1 VAGLYDIAAS
11 GISAYRNA
19 LSVTGQNI
27 ANINTEGYRR
37 REATLQE
44 VSASQSGIYTKA
56 DQTGLGVRVEEIGRA
71 FDSFL
76 AARVRD
82 TSADFTSADTYRTML
97 DELEGLLLPEDYDLG
112 FFISDFFSGVSGM
125 AQAPGDLAPRVALIE
140 QGRALA
146 GAFGQASSTLSW
158 LRESVVDQAR
168 IAASEFN
175 TTLEGLLNVQGRL
188 TSAGQSGQASNALLD
203 ERDKIVKA
211 LNDTAKMSV
220 DYGARGDVTLT
231 FGPSGAGRTVLQG
244 LDAGNLAVTEAQGR
258 LVLLAGWQGRQ
269 LETSQISGGR
279 VAGLVAAYEAIT
291 ETMGRLDALAVKL
304 SSDLNAVHAGGL
316 TLDGTRGGVLF
327 TADRTTLAP
336 DARNLGGASATVA
349 APPVLTGERPD
360 LRIVYDAAADLWRGI
375 DASGNER
382 VSGREVLNYGDVTVS
397 LSGRAAD
404 KDTFYLTLSRGKA
417 ANMRFLPERPQAIAA
432 GALSLASRADSNLG
446 SAEISAQ
453 LEGGI
458 EPPDLRTLGSI
469 LRNDGSALTATRL
482 RTEGVVGYI
491 PAGTGAVDLFSLAQQ
506 DSLSFTVTDA
516 ALGGLGKLTLT
527 VDGQAR
533 SFDLGASSAWVELR
547 ARNPMADM
555 SDLAELLN
563 EGTIQSTETAPTLPK
578 SFASLG
584 LHASGEGGILT
595 IGGKAGSLSTGNIS
609 ITGSTAVSGTF
620 IPGNGTPSTIQV
632 FTREGRHVAGTPLA
646 QSELVGL
653 LTEENGFMPQAE
665 YRADWLNG
673 AGGAGYL
680 GLRVTQSI
688 PTGEQV
694 LRLSGAQVGAAL
706 ADGAVTFKAG
716 TDTETIQIPSTAS
729 AEALAALIN
738 ARSADTGVHAS
749 ARTRL
754 ELSFGATPP
763 STIAFTLA
771 GKDGTPVAIEAGIPS
786 GQGIPP
792 SFLLLAN
799 ALNNR
804 AGLTGIT
811 AAISPDGQRIVL
823 ESATGADIVIGGF
836 TPAAGA
842 IEFREVGET
851 YQGAAAAPFVGPT
864 LRQKGAITLRAAAS
878 TAAFI
883 GLDTHTSAADAFTG
897 GILSRAVSAAGERQD
912 IAFGIVEGIDTNEAA
927 RDGLSASA
935 AAGRYT
941 LTVEGIGATVGA
953 ADLADPSSAGVAAAM
968 AAGLRAKAPV
978 PTLTGAAVGALPPE
992 GASVAVMLGS
1002 QRYTLTM
1009 RGGEV
1014 RVDGPEAGRVVAG
1027 FVPSGTQFK
1036 LKVST
1041 LDGLLTGQSLRLD
1054 PSADPSAA
1062 TTFGLGTGT
1071 SAQTASVTGRAFDAP
1086 LSQSAT
1092 FRFELGGIT
1101 HDVTVA
1107 VPISPSTNH
1116 GISVSPSL
1124 SNDVSI
1130 HVVATAAK
1138 TGPLVITLTGA
1149 AAAQPFRILPPGNA
1163 ALGLETANAQLT
1175 VTPAGLRAESVDGQ
1189 PVDISGSAQSLAG
1202 QRITLGNLPDEDLIV
1217 VMTGAGGA
1225 RRLAA
1230 RMDPPGARPP
1240 PGLPPA
1246 VEVRVLDAAQRRV
1259 EIIDRIT
1266 GHSIATRSYDADGL
1280 IIAGGYRFVVDG
1292 ATATGD
1298 RFFVVPNT
1306 GGIGDARNTEALLAL
1321 EKLDAATGRGGFNDI
1336 FRALVTDVGGK
1347 VRTATISAASAEALR
1362 DGAAEVESAFA
1373 GVNLDSEAAQLLQQQ
1388 QVYQA
1393 LARVMTTARDLLDT
1407 LLRSI

>member
-1 VAGLYDIAAS
+1 MAGLYDIAAS

-37 REATLQE
+37 REASLQE

-211 LNDTAKMSV
+211 LNETAKMSV

-258 LVLLAGWQGRQ
+258 LVLLSGWQGRQ
-269 LETSQISGGR
+269 AETSQIGGGR

-375 DASGNER
+375 DAAGQER

-482 RTEGVVGYI
+482 RAEGVVGYI

-516 ALGGLGKLTLT
+516 ALGGLGTLTLT
-527 VDGQAR
+527 VGGQAR
-533 SFDLGASSAWVELR
+533 NFDLGASSAWVELR
-547 ARNPMADM
+547 ARNPEADM

-563 EGTIQSTETAPTLPK
+563 EGSIEGVGGVT
-578 SFASLG
+578 FASLG
-584 LHASGEGGILT
+584 VHASGEGGILT
-595 IGGKAGSLSTGNIS
+595 IAGTAGSLGTGTIALTNS
-609 ITGSTAVSGTF
+609 GPVQGTA

-680 GLRVTQSI
+680 GLQVTQSI

-694 LRLSGAQVGAAL
+694 LRLSGAQVETAL

-729 AEALAALIN
+729 AEDLAALIN

-823 ESATGADIVIGGF
+823 ESSTGADIVIGGF

-851 YQGAAAAPFVGPT
+851 YQGAAAAPFIGPT

-941 LTVEGIGATVGA
+941 LTVGGIGATVGA

-978 PTLTGAAVGALPPE
+978 PALTGAAVGALPPE

-1036 LKVST
+1036 LKIST

-1071 SAQTASVTGRAFDAP
+1071 TATVMGRKN
-1086 LSQSAT
+1086 
-1092 FRFELGGIT
+1092 
-1101 HDVTVA
+1101 V
-1107 VPISPSTNH
+1107 
-1116 GISVSPSL
+1116 SL
-1124 SNDVSI
+1124 SNGMSFNFELDGQTYA
-1130 HVVATAAK
+1130 ATFSNSSWAISG
-1138 TGPLVITLTGA
+1138 TSPINTVGITNTDGPLVITLTGA
-1149 AAAQPFRILPPGNA
+1149 AAAQPFRILPPGDA

-1189 PVDISGSAQSLAG
+1189 PVAIGGSAQSLAG